1 MKILEI
7 IPVLDEGGA
16 ERFVTDLSNSLAK
29 KHDVTLLLFY
39 PINLYGSLSKE
50 LREVKL
56 HSLEKSAGLSILCFF
71 QLFRFIIKVKPDV
84 VHSHLNSIVY
94 LLFTIVLYRKPLYVH
109 TIHNDAEKEA
119 GGLLNRLVRKL
130 LFRLGLV
137 KPVTISEESKLSFN
151 RFYGFDAPMIYN
163 GRLEYDFSNRFSA
176 VEDEINSLKYNP
188 TSKVLVNVA
197 RISEQKN
204 QQSLITS
211 INELNEQGFCVEL
224 FIIGPYVDHT
234 IEKNIKKILTPH
246 IHILGVRENPRD
258 YMLAADAFCLSSI
271 YEGMPIT
278 LIEAFSVGVLPICTP
293 VGGIKNM
300 IEHMKNGILC
310 SGISKDSIKE
320 GIVQFLNLTD
330 DQVLELK
337 TKSKETYSRFSM
349 PECCSKYEDLMI
361 QNTIKKKK

>member
-29 KHDVTLLLFY
+29 NNDVSLLLFY
-39 PINLYGSLSKE
+39 PINLYGSLSKD
-50 LREVKL
+50 LHGVKL
-56 HSLEKSAGLSILCFF
+56 FSLEKSVGASFVCLF
-71 QLFRFIIKVKPDV
+71 QLFRFIIKLKPDV
-84 VHSHLNSIVY
+84 VHTHLNSIVY
-94 LLFTIVLYRKPLYVH
+94 LFFTVLVYRKPLYIH
-109 TIHNDAEKEA
+109 TIHSDAEKEA
-119 GGLLNRLVRKL
+119 GGFMNYILRKI
-130 LFRLGLV
+130 LFKLRLV
-137 KPVTISEESKLSFN
+137 KPITISEESRLSFN
-151 RFYGFDAPMIYN
+151 SFYSIDAPIIYN
-163 GRLEYDFSNRFSA
+163 GRPDFEFTELYKFA
-176 VEDEINSLKYNP
+176 EHEINSQKCNP
-188 TSKVLVNVA
+188 DSKVIVNVA
-197 RISEQKN
+197 RITEAKN
-204 QQSLITS
+204 QLSLIRA

-337 TKSKETYSRFSM
+337 NKSKETYSRFSM